1 MGNKMVFHTFESE
14 QSLADV
20 KAATRRS
27 LAMLGGTLLE
37 HDSGFQLKQGTTGVT
52 YAFAANFDAS
62 INLRQSAPG
71 KYELTGTIH
80 WSPNGLFWGCL
91 IVGAFVFGIL
101 WIVPIL
107 YLFIDPMQAYQQA
120 LMRIGGLV

>member
-1 MGNKMVFHTFESE
+1 MGNKIIFHTLESKK
-14 QSLADV
+14 SLVDI
-20 KAATRRS
+20 KAATKRS
-27 LAMLGGTLLE
+27 LSMLGGTLVE
-37 HDSGFQLKQGTTGVT
+37 YESGFQLKQGATGVS

-62 INLRQSAPG
+62 INVRQIAPD
-71 KYELTGTIH
+71 KYELTGTIQ

-91 IVGAFVFGIL
+91 IVGAFVFGVL

-120 LMRIGGLV
+120 FIRVGGLV